1 VTILVP
7 PHRGGGLSP
16 ALQVAVPAPV
26 DDTVGEIA
34 RLASSANYDFAS
46 VDSSSLRR
54 RIERRQRRLG
64 VTSPLRYLATLER
77 DAGELESLQAG
88 LLGTGIWLFRD
99 PATWEFIARRAL
111 PAMLGRSRS
120 RPARVWVPF
129 CGMGADAYTMSI
141 LLLERANRHRFQVF
155 ASDVDDESLALART
169 GRFPWI
175 AGAGESHLRH
185 FLATPG
191 QRLYQ
196 VNRALRES
204 VVFSRHD
211 LLSDLPFSHID
222 LICCRYVLM
231 HLQPAARRAA
241 TEAFAHALDDGGY
254 LVLSPV
260 EHPDRD
266 VGAFN
271 AVSRQWGVYQRV
283 ARPPRV
289 VRRTRPTA
297 GNGAVSIPSATR
309 LSRDRLESSDGGRV
323 AEILRL
329 VTTGNLATTL
339 AHDLSQPLGAI
350 ANLLHAA
357 AIRVQGGAPSA
368 ELLDLLRQSSGQ
380 ADRAGRL
387 VAHVRRLLH
396 GGQRRI
402 QRCDLRRLITSA
414 VKVMHPTLHRHGIDL
429 RLALGKVRLESD
441 VCRVEI
447 EQVVVNLIQ
456 NAIDALSTVPAHR
469 RQIQVGTSFV
479 PAGEARIIVA
489 DNGPGFAPGT
499 EGRVFEPFFTTKAT
513 GLGMGLTICRA
524 TVTNHGGRLWAE
536 RMADRTLMCFTLPLV
551 RGSKA

>member
-1 VTILVP
+1 M
-7 PHRGGGLSP
+7 P
-16 ALQVAVPAPV
+16 ATG
-26 DDTVGEIA
+26 DDIIDAIA
-34 RLASSANYDFAS
+34 RLASGGSYYDFAS
-46 VDSSSLRR
+46 VGSSSLRR

-64 VTSPLRYLATLER
+64 VTSQSQYLATLQR
-77 DAGELESLQAG
+77 DAGELESLRAA

-99 PATWEFIARRAL
+99 PGTWEFVERRAL
-111 PAMLGRSRS
+111 PAILGLPQRS
-120 RPARVWVPF
+120 RPVRVWVPF
-129 CGMGADAYTMSI
+129 CGMGADAYSLSI
-141 LLLERANRHRFQVF
+141 LLLEQASRHKFQVF
-155 ASDVDDESLALART
+155 ASDADDESLAQARV

-175 AGAGESHLRH
+175 AGTEGARLRH
-185 FLATPG
+185 FLVATRRG
-191 QRLYQ
+191 LYQ
-196 VNRALRES
+196 VNRTLRES
-204 VVFSRHD
+204 VVFARHD

-222 LICCRYVLM
+222 LICCRHVLT
-231 HLQPAARRAA
+231 HLTPAARRVA

-254 LVLSPV
+254 LVLSPM
-260 EHPDRD
+260 EQPDRD
-266 VGAFN
+266 VGAFD
-271 AVSRQWGVYQRV
+271 AVSRGWGVYQRV

-289 VRRTRPTA
+289 VRLTARPTA
-297 GNGAVSIPSATR
+297 ERAAKAIPSPTLPPHAE
-309 LSRDRLESSDGGRV
+309 LETDDGSRV
-323 AEILRL
+323 AELLRL

-368 ELLDLLRQSSGQ
+368 ELLDLLRQSSAQ

-469 RQIQVGTSFV
+469 CQIQVGTSFA

-489 DNGPGFAPGT
+489 DNGPGFAAGT

-513 GLGMGLTICRA
+513 GLGMGLAICRA

-536 RMADRTLMCFTLPLV
+536 RMADRTLMCFTLPLA
-551 RGSKA
+551 RESHA